1 LTLTVA
7 FLFPDV
13 LSHDSAS
20 FAAAASIAEGV
31 GKRYSKELARM
42 IFRSYV
48 MRGISTV
55 RKPLEYGWDRSGG
68 KLDHGPLLTASVHL
82 KIPRNMRLSVV

>member
-1 LTLTVA
+1 
-7 FLFPDV
+7 
-13 LSHDSAS
+13 
-20 FAAAASIAEGV
+20 
-31 GKRYSKELARM
+31 M

-48 MRGISTV
+48 MKGISTA

-68 KLDHGPLLTASVHL
+68 KLDHGSLLTASVHL